1 MWFKRKRKK
10 RHKMYW
16 ISTCTLY
23 SLRKLVFKLQK
34 CFEIYTMV
42 YLSICQF
49 SYVAQTLK
57 FSFGILKSCG
67 FSQMKLLLKRK
78 EVVSNYQCIGINV

>member
-1 MWFKRKRKK
+1 MWFKKKKKK

-23 SLRKLVFKLQK
+23 SLRKLVFNLQK

-49 SYVAQTLK
+49 SYVAQILK
-57 FSFGILKSCG
+57 FSFGILKS
-67 FSQMKLLLKRK
+67 FSQMKLLSKK
-78 EVVSNYQCIGINV
+78 GSCIYIVTIQ